1 MSQESGHRNIQTE
14 LENKSQ
20 FRGTKC
26 LRGKKIHSLVRI
38 EPQTDKIHVFLY

>member
-14 LENKSQ
+14 LENVSQ

-26 LRGKKIHSLVRI
+26 LRGGKDPHSSEV
-38 EPQTDKIHVFLY
+38 